1 MPWRVWLVVLLSL
14 STGGCFLSTYQIAS
28 WTATGVSYMFSGKS
42 IGDHALSLVMNQN
55 CATFR
60 MLRGKEICVDYGS
73 DFESSWAAMASAW
86 ELPEQLTGTDQDV
99 VAIGFDKTSPGA
111 VAMKQT
117 VEKTVAGTSLTPVN
131 LAETGTLKSGKPAQ
145 SAELDGVLSRDRATS
160 AMQESALHQ
169 NVIPASGSGL
179 SGLVKAQPFENIL
192 AVTKTKTSAVQLSK
206 PTIYLVMGSFRDK
219 ANAQRLGSKHPGIK
233 TNISKVDRDGH
244 TMYRLLTGPIE
255 KASLKGIRVGL
266 ANAGIRHSWAVKLCS
281 RRLTL
286 PPCKAPVQEAKLP
299 K

>member
-1 MPWRVWLVVLLSL
+1 MPWRVWLVVLLGL

-28 WTATGVSYMFSGKS
+28 WTATGVSYLFSGKG

-99 VAIGFDKTSPGA
+99 VAIGFDKTLPGS

-131 LAETGTLKSGKPAQ
+131 LAETGMLKSGKPTQ
-145 SAELDGVLSRDRATS
+145 STELDGVVSRDRATS
-160 AMQESALHQ
+160 AMQEFALQ
-169 NVIPASGSGL
+169 QKTFPSRGL
-179 SGLVKAQPFENIL
+179 DFSGLVKAEHYEDLLTVTQ
-192 AVTKTKTSAVQLSK
+192 TKTLDIQSSE

-233 TNISKVDRDGH
+233 TEISKVVRDGH

-255 KASLKGIRVGL
+255 KASLRGIRVSL
-266 ANAGIRHSWAVKLCS
+266 ANVGIRHSWAVKLC
-281 RRLTL
+281 RRSLTL
-286 PPCKAPVQEAKLP
+286 PPCKVPVQEAKLP